1 MKVGKAKPVKR
12 RRPKVREIN
21 NSLEGKIKETL
32 KKERLEYVTKN
43 CPHMAMIGSHQG
55 VCSDAIIDDIC
66 SNAHNIVSVEDLDYF
81 LLCPELKSRFF
92 YCIDGYC

>member
-1 MKVGKAKPVKR
+1 M
-12 RRPKVREIN
+12 
-21 NSLEGKIKETL
+21 EGKIKETL
-32 KKERLEYVTKN
+32 RKERLEYVTKN

-81 LLCPELKSRFF
+81 LS
-92 YCIDGYC
+92 